1 MNDYICPTQ
10 NTYFAK
16 KEDMKNGNLIWNSIL
31 TILVGVLLFFQLKP
45 SSKKNNVIA
54 PKSDSSSTGFK
65 IAYFEMDSVEA
76 NYDMVKDVKGEI
88 VAKNNE
94 LTKNI
99 ADLDSKYKAK
109 YEALAAKNY
118 TSQDEHDKAQD
129 ELQQYASSLKGQK
142 DDYEQK
148 YQDFVMRKNLA
159 VKGRIEDFLKQYNS
173 NREYAYIISYEVG
186 LFYYRDT
193 AYNITRD
200 LIKGLNED
208 YKNKKG
214 KQEQK

>member
-1 MNDYICPTQ
+1 LNDYICPTQ
-10 NTYFAK
+10 NAYFAK

-31 TILVGVLLFFQLKP
+31 TILVGILLFFQLKP
-45 SSKKNNVIA
+45 SPKKNTIVA
-54 PKSDSSSTGFK
+54 PKGDSSHTGFK

-76 NYDMVKDVKGEI
+76 HFDMVKDVKGEI
-88 VAKNNE
+88 VTKNNE

-99 ADLDSKYKAK
+99 ADLDNKYKTK
-109 YEALAAKNY
+109 YEALASKNY
-118 TSQDEHDKAQD
+118 TSQEEHDKAQD
-129 ELQQYASSLKGQK
+129 ELQQYAESLKGQK

-173 NREYAYIISYEVG
+173 NHEYAYIISYEVG

-193 AYNITRD
+193 AYNITGD

-208 YKNKKG
+208 YRNKKG